1 MICAD
6 AGAFGETVEHGKTGV
21 RCHTLQDY
29 CEGIQMALDGKFD
42 RAYVRERAVA
52 RYDMGVVA
60 RTYEY
65 IFRNILNLYLPGG
78 GWYSSSSFLRSPE
91 GPDS

>member
-1 MICAD
+1 
-6 AGAFGETVEHGKTGV
+6 
-21 RCHTLQDY
+21 
-29 CEGIQMALDGKFD
+29 
-42 RAYVRERAVA
+42 
-52 RYDMGVVA
+52 MGVVA